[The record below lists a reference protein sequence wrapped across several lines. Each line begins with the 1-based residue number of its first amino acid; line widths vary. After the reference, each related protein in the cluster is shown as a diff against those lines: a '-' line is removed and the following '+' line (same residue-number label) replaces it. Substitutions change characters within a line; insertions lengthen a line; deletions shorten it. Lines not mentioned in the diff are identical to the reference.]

1 SPTAARAAAASE
13 EPPPRPAAT
22 AMDLWSSMWRGGRS
36 LRSSAATAFHTR
48 LSSSSGRS
56 APSTTRPSSS
66 PSSTTRRSSHSTA
79 WKYECSGWRPLRSGG
94 RSLKSRLILAGA
106 SHSLIGRCLRQPHEV
121 TRAQVLGPGLGID
134 PGPGVSRFGDD
145 ALKRTPQHLA
155 TLAERS
161 AGYCDRLLPSWGRVD
176 AVDADDRRLDLRG
189 GDEHLGWHGETF
201 YHPAAEG
208 DHDRGDAVVGG
219 ARAGGEPVRDLL
231 LDHDRHGGDLR
242 DAHQHVEDERGSH
255 VVGQF
260 GDELPLVALQLGLQ
274 VCVHH

>member
-1 SPTAARAAAASE
+1 
-13 EPPPRPAAT
+13 
-22 AMDLWSSMWRGGRS
+22 
-36 LRSSAATAFHTR
+36 
-48 LSSSSGRS
+48 
-56 APSTTRPSSS
+56 
-66 PSSTTRRSSHSTA
+66 
-79 WKYECSGWRPLRSGG
+79 
-94 RSLKSRLILAGA
+94 
-106 SHSLIGRCLRQPHEV
+106 
-121 TRAQVLGPGLGID
+121 
-134 PGPGVSRFGDD
+134 

-201 YHPAAEG
+201 YHPATEG

-255 VVGQF
+255 VVGQV
-260 GDELPLVALQLGLQ
+260 GDELPPVALQLGLQ
-274 VCVHH
+274 VCVHHVGETQVDVGAGEGLFQHWTQSLVDFVGDDPGAGGGECPCQRPGAGSDLQHPVPWAHLGDLDHLADQVG